1 MDSPTDSSIDDPASN
16 ATVKTFDDI
25 RYVTLRDGSP
35 TKTQPTA
42 NARLWLDSIITIPGI
57 ETLSEAEKIALFK
70 KAEYGP
76 GQILLSESEG

>member
-1 MDSPTDSSIDDPASN
+1 MGSPTDSSIDDPSSN

-25 RYVTLRDGSP
+25 MYVMPRDSPP

-42 NARLWLDSIITIPGI
+42 NARLWLNSIITIPGS
-57 ETLSEAEKIALFK
+57 ETLFEAEKIALFK